1 MGHATAIAAAHPV
14 TRRTILPLVT
24 DTLSPAARRSYYSGT
39 LAAFCAA
46 DRDEIFGRMALQND
60 FDLTGT
66 QRNAWLQQ
74 AAILQEVLARL
85 TGSIYL
91 EFTIPRMGRR
101 IDAVVIIGPVIFVL
115 EFKVGERTFYAHDLD
130 QV

>member
-1 MGHATAIAAAHPV
+1 MASCPPGA
-14 TRRTILPLVT
+14 RRTILPLVT
-24 DTLSPAARRSYYSGT
+24 DTISPAARRSYYSGT

-46 DRDEIFGRMALQND
+46 DRDQIFAQLALQND

-66 QRNAWLQQ
+66 QRHAWLQQ
-74 AAILQEVLARL
+74 AGILQEVLTRH

-115 EFKVGERTFYAHDLD
+115 EFKVGEGT
-130 QV
+130 